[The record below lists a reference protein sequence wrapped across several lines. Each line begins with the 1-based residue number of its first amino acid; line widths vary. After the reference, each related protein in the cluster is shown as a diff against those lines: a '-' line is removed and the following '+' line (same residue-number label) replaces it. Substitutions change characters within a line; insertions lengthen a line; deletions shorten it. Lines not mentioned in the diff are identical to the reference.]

1 MRVSLTSSLTAA
13 LLAACFVTGCNSPKP
28 APPAAAPPIVIK
40 KDTDW
45 KYLAEA
51 NSETQATRDAQAAAE
66 RSVYDKAAKWADSL
80 MPRVRERF
88 ALTDTADMLA
98 YLDLAKDAAVTSMPV
113 RIKILERKRGRVK
126 VEARV
131 KPDEVKN
138 AFRDYLAG
146 GAKYVT
152 PAERP
157 AYREWCLTQTS
168 LR

>member
-28 APPAAAPPIVIK
+28 APPAAAPPIIIK

-45 KYLAEA
+45 KYTATA
-51 NSETQATRDAQAAAE
+51 NSAADASRDARAAAK
-66 RSVYDKAAKWADSL
+66 RSVYDKTAKWSDSL

-98 YLDLAKDAAVTSMPV
+98 YLDLAKDTVVTSLTIRV
-113 RIKILERKRGRVK
+113 QTFDRDRG
-126 VEARV
+126 EYEAIARV
-131 KPDEVKN
+131 KPDAVKSD
-138 AFRDYLAG
+138 FRNYLIG
-146 GAKYVT
+146 GARYVV

-157 AYREWCLTQTS
+157 AYREWCLKEIS